1 MIATVMFLMLIIA
14 AIPLIGCFCRSPL
27 SKEDMPS
34 AEDTS
39 SAKTTVVLY
48 CKNRNCG
55 YEGTPLI
62 IKGTKGME
70 IGLWVMGVFILPIA
84 AAIGYSIWRRAGI
97 KPNTC
102 PKCGWEMLKQDRE

>member
-1 MIATVMFLMLIIA
+1 MLAAIVMFLMLIT
-14 AIPLIGCFCRSPL
+14 AIPIVWTYYTAI
-27 SKEDMPS
+27 K
-34 AEDTS
+34 EDTS

-62 IKGTKGME
+62 IKGTDGME